1 MDYWY
6 DECRDLASLKAIPK
20 EKIIVFDTETTGFYA
35 NGDDDILQLS
45 IVDGNGKALF
55 NEYFKP
61 KSKEAWPEAEAVNGI
76 SPNMVKDAPYIESK
90 ADQLRKIFENADLV
104 VAYNL
109 PFDENFINKNGIFI
123 RDDQLTFD
131 VMREFA
137 PVAGEWNDYYG
148 NWKWQKLV
156 NCTEHYGF
164 DFKAHDSLEDAKATA
179 YCFNR
184 MLEDPAYNKLC
195 EPDVCQPDVFINFHA
210 EDVKDVNGST
220 LKIVRL
226 PEGTEIG
233 RHRLDEGFFFQDQE
247 NIFPNLY
254 CNYDGYAAKFK
265 AEDIIRVIG
274 RNHTQILNVSARVL
288 APAVQQAYDR
298 NFVQAAEQAKE
309 KSPAI
314 KETDA
319 EL

>member
-1 MDYWY
+1 MDNWY
-6 DECRDLASLKAIPK
+6 EESRDLASLKAIPK

-45 IVDGNGKALF
+45 IAEGNGKALF

-76 SPNMVKDAPYIESK
+76 SPKMVKDAPYIESK
-90 ADQLRKIFENADLV
+90 VDQIREIFENADLV

-148 NWKWQKLV
+148 DWKWQKLV
-156 NCTEHYGF
+156 NCAEHYGF

-184 MLEDPAYNKLC
+184 MLEDPEYINLC
-195 EPDVCQPDVFINFHA
+195 EPDVFINFRA
-210 EDVKDVNGST
+210 EDVEDVNGCT
-220 LKIVRL
+220 IIRL
-226 PEGTEIG
+226 PIDTEIG
-233 RHRLDEGFFFQDQE
+233 GQRLDEGFFYQDQK
-247 NIFPNLY
+247 NIFPNLF
-254 CNYDGYAAKFK
+254 CNFDAYAAEFK
-265 AEDIIRVIG
+265 AEDIIRIIG
-274 RNHTQILNVSARVL
+274 RNHTQDEAIILNVSAQEL

-298 NFVQAAEQAKE
+298 NFVQVEQAKE
-309 KSPAI
+309 KNPAI